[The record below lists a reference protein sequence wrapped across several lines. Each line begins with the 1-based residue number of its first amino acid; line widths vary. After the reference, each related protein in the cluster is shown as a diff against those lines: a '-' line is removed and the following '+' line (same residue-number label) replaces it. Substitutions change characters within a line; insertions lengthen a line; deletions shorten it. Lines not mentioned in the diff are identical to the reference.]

1 MYSEQLG
8 QLAAEAKEL
17 EAKPDYQQ
25 ARERAL
31 MGLPLL
37 PSNSR
42 PLRTLLC
49 FNISNCG
56 TRLTFDG
63 VDWAPDR
70 EHPLRKNQSN
80 FVTSVFSLTG
90 QRRKAGFVSEWLTF
104 DSLTEA
110 RRAADEAKKRRT
122 GRQSW
127 HID

>member
-1 MYSEQLG
+1 MCGNCHALVYSEQLG

-17 EAKPDYQQ
+17 EAKPDYRQ

-63 VDWAPDR
+63 VDWAPIVNI
-70 EHPLRKNQSN
+70 HFGKTK
-80 FVTSVFSLTG
+80 VTLS
-90 QRRKAGFVSEWLTF
+90 RRYS
-104 DSLTEA
+104 
-110 RRAADEAKKRRT
+110 R
-122 GRQSW
+122 
-127 HID
+127 